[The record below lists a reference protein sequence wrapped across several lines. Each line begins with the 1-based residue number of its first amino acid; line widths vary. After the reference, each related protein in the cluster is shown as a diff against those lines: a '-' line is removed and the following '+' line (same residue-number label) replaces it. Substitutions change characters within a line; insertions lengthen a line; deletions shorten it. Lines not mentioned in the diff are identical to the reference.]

1 MPEVWRNYSSRR
13 IIIAISK
20 RTKHLPRAQ
29 VVELYSSMTAAPD
42 NAAVKNRVVRTLVES
57 NQGLVHNIARKFVNH
72 GIPFEDL
79 VQDGNIGLMRAIELF
94 DVDQG
99 TQFSTYATTWVR
111 QAILRSIADRSR
123 TIRVPA
129 HVHDRMIKMNRLSRD
144 AQDSAE
150 LADLMSMSD
159 CELMSLQVAA
169 MAAVSLDTAI
179 GSDDGAFTLIDTIA
193 DEHTCTPHDAYE
205 RTNLGDT
212 LTSLMSGL
220 KPREAKILALRYGL
234 GGCEEHTLD
243 DLANLFEISRERVR
257 QIEAAALDKLG
268 RGARG
273 ALLREFLKT

>member
-1 MPEVWRNYSSRR
+1 M
-13 IIIAISK
+13 A
-20 RTKHLPRAQ
+20 
-29 VVELYSSMTAAPD
+29 AAPD
-42 NAAVKNRVVRTLVES
+42 NAALRSRVTRTLVES

-79 VQDGNIGLMRAIELF
+79 VQEGNIGLMRAIELF
-94 DVDQG
+94 DVTRD

-111 QAILRSIADRSR
+111 QAVLRCIADASR
-123 TIRVPA
+123 TVRVPT

-144 AQDSAE
+144 AQDNAG
-150 LADLMSMSD
+150 LAAAMSMSD
-159 CELMSLQVAA
+159 PELMSLQVAA
-169 MAAVSLDTAI
+169 MSAVSLDTAI
-179 GSDDGAFTLIDTIA
+179 GSDDGAFTLIDTLA
-193 DEHTCTPHDAYE
+193 DEHTHTPHDAYE

-212 LTSLMSGL
+212 LNTLLSGL
-220 KPREAKILALRYGL
+220 KQREAKILALRYGL

-268 RGARG
+268 RGSRG